1 MPHLFT
7 FKDLEN
13 GKNAKEIDLLEGLY
27 PTPEME
33 LHEKRPV
40 SLQESA
46 KVETTP
52 NTCHE

>member
-1 MPHLFT
+1 M
-7 FKDLEN
+7 
-13 GKNAKEIDLLEGLY
+13 
-27 PTPEME
+27 PEME

-40 SLQESA
+40 SMQESA